1 MSKKPRSLSLPDLFD
16 DIDFS
21 TRSAYDKK
29 GFPFVNDFQV
39 LNKRPNIAYNHSRF
53 NVASAVA
60 RFFLDNGVHLQ
71 DTIPFGQLLLKSLD
85 ALDKGFD
92 PPCILFKTIFQF
104 ARLEG
109 LPVKQDWL
117 DCLDSTEKEIAI
129 SKLNAKLSDQEP
141 DEVLII
147 DLVNS
152 LCEWLRR
159 ETEIKC

>member
-1 MSKKPRSLSLPDLFD
+1 M
-16 DIDFS
+16 
-21 TRSAYDKK
+21 
-29 GFPFVNDFQV
+29 
-39 LNKRPNIAYNHSRF
+39 
-53 NVASAVA
+53 
-60 RFFLDNGVHLQ
+60 DNGVHLQ